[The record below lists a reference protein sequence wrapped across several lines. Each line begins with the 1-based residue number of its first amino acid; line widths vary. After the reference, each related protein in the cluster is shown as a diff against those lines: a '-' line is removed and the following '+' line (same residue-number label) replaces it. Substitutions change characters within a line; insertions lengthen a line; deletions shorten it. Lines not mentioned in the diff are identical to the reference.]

1 MLLDERS
8 VYSGDPREAHQ
19 LPAGLVAVPAVYRVG
34 EKTLDGVGE
43 QHIEEKLRAHLLKL
57 DLASV
62 KALQHLV
69 LLRAGERVEG
79 LAVGFAAIVVRIA
92 DPGAVDRRGRQRR
105 LVALLR
111 RPLGPRA
118 LRVLLRHRS
127 VTAEE
132 LLVDEGGDPGLL
144 RARSQLVLRDE
155 VRHRGVEESD
165 LGLRQEHIGTLLRR
179 GCGRAHVLRMLLVV
193 VGVGRRLGLCSGSR
207 GNRRTERGG

>member
-1 MLLDERS
+1 SFARMVPVRPTPTVTTSTGFSLVAMALGPRLVVEHHVDRVAVLVHMGDFLGDVGDRHRLGAVGDAVLLDEGS
-8 VYSGDPREAHQ
+8 VYSGEPGEAHQ

-43 QHIEEKLRAHLLKL
+43 QHVEEKLRAHLLEL

-69 LLRAGERVEG
+69 LLHAGGRVEG

-92 DPGAVDRRGRQRR
+92 DSGAVDRRGRQRR

-132 LLVDEGGDPGLL
+132 LLVDEGGDPSLL
-144 RARSQLVLRDE
+144 RARS
-155 VRHRGVEESD
+155 
-165 LGLRQEHIGTLLRR
+165 
-179 GCGRAHVLRMLLVV
+179 
-193 VGVGRRLGLCSGSR
+193 
-207 GNRRTERGG
+207 